1 MHTVFISVTGFRKVL
16 QLPHVHNISVITS
29 YNKFLVYHDTYI
41 TAYSLDLLGR
51 VAMQMSPPQPLDASR
66 ESITNPSDHV
76 FFMKLGRFAGQSIRE
91 SLVNPVYVSDLPKLG
106 LSYVRYTGDDASL
119 PSSP

>member
-1 MHTVFISVTGFRKVL
+1 ML
-16 QLPHVHNISVITS
+16 QLAQVHNVVAIPSH
-29 YNKFLVYHDTYI
+29 NKFLVHHETYI

-76 FFMKLGRFAGQSIRE
+76 FLMKVSKIRKQSIRKI
-91 SLVNPVYVSDLPKLG
+91 LVTLVACIALIK
-106 LSYVRYTGDDASL
+106 T
-119 PSSP
+119 